1 MPVATPSQTKLRRTA
16 PPVAGTGA
24 HAAARNSKKVNPPLH
39 APTSLGGKPPVAP
52 PHTDAEKE
60 RQMYIDFK
68 NDGGRCELTS
78 LYKSRRSEY
87 EEKHEFI
94 ALTPIDIPATS
105 PKGTTALLGTVLA
118 QMQKCGRAEAILT
131 VGGGEFY
138 RVGQMARAH
147 QERYKGIFVMC
158 APMFRSPPPPP
169 TPICTACDDFEA
181 KCPNHQ
187 HLTNH
192 SLCGGLL

>member
-16 PPVAGTGA
+16 PPVAGTDA

-78 LYKSRRSEY
+78 FYKSRRSEY
-87 EEKHEFI
+87 EEKHELAHVAGYSRSSGYVFPGS
-94 ALTPIDIPATS
+94 AARSSGASGPRLWMHSRADTPPEIGCP
-105 PKGTTALLGTVLA
+105 
-118 QMQKCGRAEAILT
+118 GRQL
-131 VGGGEFY
+131 
-138 RVGQMARAH
+138 
-147 QERYKGIFVMC
+147 
-158 APMFRSPPPPP
+158 S
-169 TPICTACDDFEA
+169 
-181 KCPNHQ
+181 N
-187 HLTNH
+187 
-192 SLCGGLL
+192 